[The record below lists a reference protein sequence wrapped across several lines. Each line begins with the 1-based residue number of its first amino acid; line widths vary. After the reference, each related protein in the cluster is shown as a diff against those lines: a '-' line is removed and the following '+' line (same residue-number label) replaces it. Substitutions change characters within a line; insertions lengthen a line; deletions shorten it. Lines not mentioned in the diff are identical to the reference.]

1 MLNGLAE
8 FIIGGLIAMVI
19 LAGVIVYTVVDYF
32 FLSDSIESKTLII
45 PEKKLVIGDNKV
57 DTIYAQL
64 VQKWNKFKL
73 KKIKNG

>member
-19 LAGVIVYTVVDYF
+19 LAGVIVYTGVDYF

-45 PEKKLVIGDNKV
+45 PEKKLVIVDNKV
-57 DTIYAQL
+57 DTIYIYK
-64 VQKWNKFKL
+64 V
-73 KKIKNG
+73 GGGE